1 MFFLKITTFFIL
13 FIRQKYL
20 PLNPFLK
27 NHSMKNRKIAFI
39 SVFTG
44 IFLFGVSMVIIG
56 STLPVLKERFGMSD
70 VEAGGLFSILPLGL
84 LVGSVAFGPIADKY
98 GYRWVLAVAS
108 VLLSLG
114 FLGIAHAGSVN
125 LLRICIFLFGIG
137 GGVMN
142 GASSALVSDL
152 SEKEKKITN
161 LTWLGA
167 FFGIGAFFMPMA
179 LSVIDKAYHTLVI
192 DVACVLS
199 LLIAILFAVI
209 AYPVTIQKDK
219 ISFRLIPVFFKNKLF
234 IAICLYLFFQS
245 AFEAIV
251 NNWTVSYFLD
261 LNVNEDK
268 ALYAFSSS
276 VLGMIVMRVL
286 TGSVLKKMRFNQ
298 LMGLALFI
306 LAIGLILLILPTPYY
321 LKVAGMF
328 LIGSGLAPGFPVML
342 GTAGELFKE
351 VSATAFSF
359 AMLVALIGNTLIN
372 YTTGV
377 LTEKYGMGVFPYVIL
392 TEIIAMILIFMIIR
406 ANRNAINTAEK

>member
-1 MFFLKITTFFIL
+1 
-13 FIRQKYL
+13 
-20 PLNPFLK
+20 
-27 NHSMKNRKIAFI
+27 MKNRKIAFI

-56 STLPVLKERFGMSD
+56 STLPVLKDRFGMSD

-84 LVGSVAFGPIADKY
+84 LVGSVTFGPVADKY

-108 VLLSLG
+108 LFLSLG

-125 LLRICIFLFGIG
+125 LLRLCIFLFGIG

-152 SEKEKKITN
+152 SEKGKKITN

-179 LSVIDKAYHTLVI
+179 LSVIDKTYHTLFI

-199 LLIAILFAVI
+199 LLIALLFAVI
-209 AYPVTIQKDK
+209 TYPVTVQKNK
-219 ISFRLIPVFFKNKLF
+219 ISFGLIPVFIKNKLF
-234 IAICLYLFFQS
+234 MAICFYLFFQS

-261 LNVNEDK
+261 LNVNEDN

-286 TGSVLKKMRFNQ
+286 IGSVLQKMKFNH
-298 LMGLALFI
+298 LMGFALF
-306 LAIGLILLILPTPYY
+306 LLTAGLIFLILPSPWY

-359 AMLVALIGNTLIN
+359 AMLVALVGNTLIN

-377 LTEKYGMGVFPYVIL
+377 LTEKYGMGVFPYVIM
-392 TEIIAMILIFMIIR
+392 TEIMAMILIFMIISS
-406 ANRNAINTAEK
+406 NRNTIKVDEK

>member
-1 MFFLKITTFFIL
+1 
-13 FIRQKYL
+13 
-20 PLNPFLK
+20 
-27 NHSMKNRKIAFI
+27 MKNRKIAFI

-298 LMGLALFI
+298 LMGFALFI

>member
-1 MFFLKITTFFIL
+1 
-13 FIRQKYL
+13 
-20 PLNPFLK
+20 
-27 NHSMKNRKIAFI
+27 
-39 SVFTG
+39 
-44 IFLFGVSMVIIG
+44 
-56 STLPVLKERFGMSD
+56 
-70 VEAGGLFSILPLGL
+70 
-84 LVGSVAFGPIADKY
+84 
-98 GYRWVLAVAS
+98 
-108 VLLSLG
+108 
-114 FLGIAHAGSVN
+114 
-125 LLRICIFLFGIG
+125 
-137 GGVMN
+137 
-142 GASSALVSDL
+142 
-152 SEKEKKITN
+152 
-161 LTWLGA
+161 
-167 FFGIGAFFMPMA
+167 MPMA

>member
-1 MFFLKITTFFIL
+1 
-13 FIRQKYL
+13 
-20 PLNPFLK
+20 
-27 NHSMKNRKIAFI
+27 MKNRKIAFI

-167 FFGIGAFFMPMA
+167 FFGIGAFFMPMG

-298 LMGLALFI
+298 LMGFALFI

>member
-1 MFFLKITTFFIL
+1 
-13 FIRQKYL
+13 
-20 PLNPFLK
+20 
-27 NHSMKNRKIAFI
+27 MKNRKIAFI

-377 LTEKYGMGVFPYVIL
+377 LTEKYGMGVFPYVVL

-406 ANRNAINTAEK
+406 TNRNAINTAEK

>member
-1 MFFLKITTFFIL
+1 
-13 FIRQKYL
+13 
-20 PLNPFLK
+20 
-27 NHSMKNRKIAFI
+27 MKNRKIAFI

-209 AYPVTIQKDK
+209 AYPVTIQKAK

-298 LMGLALFI
+298 LMGFALFI